1 MTMNIH
7 FDTGSMSREEASALG
22 VLLASIAPTMLPA
35 QDLREYQ
42 NRLYGN
48 SALTAGSP
56 ISLGTKVSASAS
68 TQPPVDNDHV
78 AEGAEQFDEA
88 YKVPEPATAASPK
101 RERGKPAPGRARRTK
116 EEIAE
121 DEAAD
126 AADANA
132 AQISTNPENRV
143 GPEDGPEVQ
152 AQDAADEQAEVDASR
167 DAEAPLTIEDLKMA
181 MSEYVTK
188 FDMSAAQ
195 EDGGNI
201 FGDALGKPPGG
212 EQYWKMSLAAAAGQE
227 TLKKAIAAWKA
238 AAAADKRYVKAGG

>member
-1 MTMNIH
+1 MKI
-7 FDTGSMSREEASALG
+7 ELELW
-22 VLLASIAPTMLPA
+22 
-35 QDLREYQ
+35 
-42 NRLYGN
+42 
-48 SALTAGSP
+48 
-56 ISLGTKVSASAS
+56 AS
-68 TQPPVDNDHV
+68 TQLDAFGDFCKALAAAQKAEEKEKLAYYDTAMPKILGGATSQP
-78 AEGAEQFDEA
+78 AEGALLHD
-88 YKVPEPATAASPK
+88 VPVPAEDDGSIPASPK

-126 AADANA
+126 KADAA
-132 AQISTNPENRV
+132 SGIGLGISSGEERV

-152 AQDAADEQAEVDASR
+152 AQDAADEQAEVDANR

-188 FDMSAAQ
+188 FDMGAAQ
-195 EDGGNI
+195 EDGVNI

-212 EQYWKMSLAAAAGQE
+212 EQFWKMSIAAAAGQE

-238 AAAADKRYVKAGG
+238 AAAGNARYVKKAGA

>member
-7 FDTGSMSREEASALG
+7 FDTGSMSQEEAKALG

-35 QDLREYQ
+35 EALRTYQ
-42 NRLYGN
+42 RNLYGGTALAAGQTPS
-48 SALTAGSP
+48 SAPSVALLNEP
-56 ISLGTKVSASAS
+56 
-68 TQPPVDNDHV
+68 QPPVDNVNV
-78 AEGAEQFDEA
+78 AEGAEQFT
-88 YKVPEPATAASPK
+88 PEEVAANAPK

-126 AADANA
+126 AAEATQT
-132 AQISTNPENRV
+132 AQISTGENRV
-143 GPEDGPEVQ
+143 GPEDDAETQ
-152 AQDAADEQAEVDASR
+152 AQDAADEQAEVDANR
-167 DAEAPLTIEDLKMA
+167 DAETPLTIEDLKMA

-188 FDMSAAQ
+188 FDMGAAQ
-195 EDGGNI
+195 EDGVNI

-212 EQYWKMSLAAAAGQE
+212 EQFWKMSIAAAAGQD

-238 AAAADKRYVKAGG
+238 AAAADKRYVKVG

>member
-1 MTMNIH
+1 MTVTINIH
-7 FDTGSMSREEASALG
+7 GENAAEA
-22 VLLASIAPTMLPA
+22 
-35 QDLREYQ
+35 LRE
-42 NRLYGN
+42 LSGL
-48 SALTAGSP
+48 SSGLLP
-56 ISLGTKVSASAS
+56 PPS
-68 TQPPVDNDHV
+68 TPAPQPPVVRADYAVTVTNTPR
-78 AEGAEQFDEA
+78 AGESEEQT
-88 YKVPEPATAASPK
+88 TAR
-101 RERGKPAPGRARRTK
+101 RERGKPAQGRARRTK

-143 GPEDGPEVQ
+143 GPEDEPEVQ
-152 AQDAADEQAEVDASR
+152 AQDAADEQAEVDANR

-188 FDMSAAQ
+188 FDMGAAQ

-212 EQYWKMSLAAAAGQE
+212 EQYWKMSLAAAAGQD

-238 AAAADKRYVKAGG
+238 AAAADKRYVKAGA